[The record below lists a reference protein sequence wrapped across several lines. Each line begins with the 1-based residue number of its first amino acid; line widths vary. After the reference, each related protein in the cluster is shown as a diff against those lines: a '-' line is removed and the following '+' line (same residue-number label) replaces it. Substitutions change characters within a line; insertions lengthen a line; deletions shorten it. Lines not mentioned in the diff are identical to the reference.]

1 MAQVHYH
8 RLSSGGRLVSVR
20 QQWVEAREALVG
32 CGEILL
38 IRREEDIRSREAE
51 VKRREDA
58 VRVQEELVDKGKWNL
73 GEKFWKEVPA
83 SESIC

>member
-1 MAQVHYH
+1 M
-8 RLSSGGRLVSVR
+8 S
-20 QQWVEAREALVG
+20 
-32 CGEILL
+32 

-73 GEKFWKEVPA
+73 GDKFWEEVPA
-83 SESIC
+83 GESIC